1 MPNDDD
7 KEKKLRAFLTKNE
20 KEPIRLKFSKA
31 KTAKLK
37 SGGQVTNP
45 DDLSGTTV
53 GGLYATFS
61 VPKPEKGKFKAVK
74 KGALKADKVLLPDA
88 WRNDVVPVPKDD
100 ADKEKYYKK
109 VDLNPEKY
117 KLATRPQA
125 QKKCGSCFAFACAT
139 TISDAF
145 VFGKNLPYNPLNS
158 PLDILSCVKDDS
170 NAKCDGGNP
179 IGVLTYLAENKGITG
194 SNCMSYDNWVAGN
207 KLTSEAV
214 PDCSG
219 CYVKQCDPKPKRNR
233 YKIKAPTFI
242 SSSDA
247 TASDSS
253 NIEGVGDSAVYEIKL
268 HLLRYGSA
276 VVGFPVLN
284 NFLNDPD
291 GSYHETNG
299 IYFEN
304 KVYDTGKKNG
314 ESEKE
319 NKKDGESAKGAESK
333 QGDDPFVCAGGH
345 AVCITGWGVSAKP
358 ITLYF
363 PNDNDPN
370 KKKITLENCP
380 YWVVR
385 NSWGREWGDGGY
397 FKMAMYQKIIQ
408 DGVEY
413 EINPNVAFERFRV
426 YQAKMIEKYKDE
438 EGKEKEKITIQE
450 MPIGGVIMIEPE
462 DIVPDTQEPRDVP
475 SYTDEDMKR
484 FYCSD
489 TELPPPKEKES
500 ENKDDD
506 KKDDESQKSQKNQK
520 NNDLK
525 LSDTKLKMS
534 NLGKNK
540 DENESSSNFWWFLFI
555 ILLLSA
561 GYYFYVKSLKR

>member
-1 MPNDDD
+1 MPDD
-7 KEKKLRAFLTKNE
+7 KEKKLRAFLNKSQQNT
-20 KEPIRLKFSKA
+20 KEPLRLKFSKA

-37 SGGQVTNP
+37 SGGQVSNP

-61 VPKPEKGKFKAVK
+61 VPVTQKGKFKASK
-74 KGALKADKVLLPDA
+74 KGTLKADKTLLPDS
-88 WRNDVVPVPKDD
+88 WRNDVVPVPKDE
-100 ADKEKYYKK
+100 ADKEKYYKN

-158 PLDILSCVKDDS
+158 PLDILSCVNDES

-194 SNCMSYDNWVAGN
+194 SNCMSYDNWAAGN
-207 KLTSEAV
+207 ELTSEAV
-214 PDCSG
+214 PACSG

-233 YKIKAPTFI
+233 YQIKAPTFI

-253 NIEGVGDSAVYEIKL
+253 NIEGVGDSAIYEIKL

-304 KVYDTGKKNG
+304 KVYEAGKN
-314 ESEKE
+314 
-319 NKKDGESAKGAESK
+319 DGETAKGAEHK
-333 QGDDPFVCAGGH
+333 KGDDPFVCAGGH

-370 KKKITLENCP
+370 KKKITIENCP
-380 YWVVR
+380 FWVVR

-397 FKMAMYQKIIQ
+397 FKMAMYQKIVQ
-408 DGVEY
+408 DGEEY

-426 YQAKMIEKYKDE
+426 YQAKMIEKDAD
-438 EGKEKEKITIQE
+438 GKEKITVQE
-450 MPIGGVIMIEPE
+450 MPIGGVILIEPA
-462 DIVPDTQEPRDVP
+462 DIVPDTQEPRDIP

-489 TELPPPKEKES
+489 TELPPKES
-500 ENKDDD
+500 EKSEKKDD
-506 KKDDESQKSQKNQK
+506 KKDDKNEKKNENKDTKLKS
-520 NNDLK
+520 
-525 LSDTKLKMS
+525 SDTKLKMS
-534 NLGKNK
+534 NLGRN
-540 DENESSSNFWWFLFI
+540 ENESSNFWWVLLL
-555 ILLLSA
+555 ILLVGYA
-561 GYYFYVKSLKR
+561 VYYFYIKPKRK

>member
-1 MPNDDD
+1 MPNENE
-7 KEKKLRAFLTKNE
+7 KEKKLRAFLTQNQNE
-20 KEPIRLKFSKA
+20 KEPIRLRFSKA
-31 KTAKLK
+31 KTAKLR
-37 SGGQVTNP
+37 SGGQVSNP

-61 VPKPEKGKFKAVK
+61 VPAPEKGKFKAAK
-74 KGALKADKVLLPDA
+74 KALRADKTLLPDS
-88 WRNDVVPVPKDD
+88 WRNDVVPVPKDE

-158 PLDILSCVKDDS
+158 PLDILSCVNDDS
-170 NAKCDGGNP
+170 NAKCGGGHP
-179 IGVLTYLAENKGITG
+179 IGVLTYLAEHKGITG

-233 YKIKAPTFI
+233 YQIKAPTFI

-268 HLLRYGSA
+268 HLLQYGSA

-291 GSYHETNG
+291 GSFHETNG

-304 KVYDTGKKNG
+304 KVYEAGKN
-314 ESEKE
+314 
-319 NKKDGESAKGAESK
+319 DGESTKGAEHK
-333 QGDDPFVCAGGH
+333 KGDDPFVCAGGH

-363 PNDNDPN
+363 PNDIDPN
-370 KKKITLENCP
+370 KKKITIENCP

-426 YQAKMIEKYKDE
+426 YQARMIEKYKDE
-438 EGKEKEKITIQE
+438 EGKEKEKITVQE
-450 MPIGGVIMIEPE
+450 MPIGGVILIEPA

-489 TELPPPKEKES
+489 TELLPKEKES
-500 ENKDDD
+500 EKKDEGKKDD
-506 KKDDESQKSQKNQK
+506 KKDDSQKKNGM
-520 NNDLK
+520 
-525 LSDTKLKMS
+525 SDTKLKIS

-540 DENESSSNFWWFLFI
+540 ADENGSSSNFWWFLFI
-555 ILLLSA
+555 VLVLSA
-561 GYYFYVKSLKR
+561 GYYLYVKRFKR